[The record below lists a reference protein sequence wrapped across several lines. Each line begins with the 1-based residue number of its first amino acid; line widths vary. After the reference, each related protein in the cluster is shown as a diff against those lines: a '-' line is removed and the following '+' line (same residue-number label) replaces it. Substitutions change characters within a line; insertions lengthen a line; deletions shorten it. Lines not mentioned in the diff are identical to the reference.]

1 MMVIGLDIGTTCTKA
16 LLADDRGQILGVG
29 SSGYPLISN
38 GNHIEQRAEDWID
51 AAVNAIQEVTE
62 GRNASEVGAISL
74 STQGGGTVPIDEK
87 GNFVGNSFTW
97 MDKRAEKERL
107 EIIDLLGGEYIYR
120 TSGWRAS
127 AAMDAAKVRYMKK
140 AGIAGKGWKYLTT
153 LEVLNRFLTGRIVVD
168 PTNAAMRQLYNVEK
182 NDWDEKL
189 MEAGTITRE
198 ELPEVKPTGAQIGTL
213 TEEAAVRMGLKVG
226 IPVFNGAHDQ
236 YCASIGGGVV
246 SEGEMLLSAG
256 TTWVLMGVGKKP
268 LFTESHIA
276 PGRHP
281 VKGLYGA
288 ITSLV
293 GSGASM
299 QWLKNEFLPE
309 SFDEMNREV
318 EKRREKTKDLFF
330 YPYLAGAPYPIWNQ
344 NAKGVFAGLTLE
356 HDRFDLARALME
368 GVAFGVK
375 RGLEDFRENG
385 CEIQKLTIMGGAA
398 KSPQWCQMI
407 ASIIDIPVIR
417 LNQADVCALGAAM
430 IAACGLGIYG
440 DYAEAAEALV
450 RTEHIYE
457 PLPEETSF
465 YWEKFSEFDRLWR
478 ALELYYKK

>member
-16 LLADDRGQILGVG
+16 LLADDKGQILGVG

-38 GNHIEQRAEDWID
+38 GNQIEQRAQDWIE
-51 AAVNAIQEVTE
+51 AAVKAVNEVTE
-62 GRNASEVGAISL
+62 GRDASQVAAISL
-74 STQGGGTVPIDEK
+74 STQGGSTVPIDEK
-87 GNFVGNSFTW
+87 GDFVGNSLTW
-97 MDKRAEKERL
+97 MDKRSENERL
-107 EIIDLLGGEYIYR
+107 EIMNLLGGEYIYR

-127 AAMDAAKVRYMKK
+127 AAMDAAKIRWMKK
-140 AGIAGKGWKYLTT
+140 AGISGKGWKYLTT
-153 LEVLNRFLTGRIVVD
+153 LEVLNRFLTGDMVID

-189 MEAGTITRE
+189 MKAGCTTRE
-198 ELPEVKPTGAQIGTL
+198 ELPEVKPTGAEIGKL
-213 TEEAAVRMGLKVG
+213 TGEAAARMGLRAG
-226 IPVFNGAHDQ
+226 IPIFNGAHDQ

-246 SEGEMLLSAG
+246 NDGDMLLSAG
-256 TTWVLMGVGKKP
+256 TTWVLMGVGTKP

-281 VKGLYGA
+281 VEGLYGA

-299 QWLKNEFLPE
+299 QWLKNEFLPD
-309 SFDEMNREV
+309 SFDEMNKEV

-330 YPYLAGAPYPIWNQ
+330 YPYLTGAPYPIWNPK
-344 NAKGVFAGLTLE
+344 AKGVFAGLTLE

-375 RGLEDFRENG
+375 RGLQDFAENG

-407 ASIIDIPVIR
+407 ASIIQVPVVR

-430 IAACGLGIYG
+430 IAACGLGIYS
-440 DYAEAAEALV
+440 DYAEAARAMV

-457 PLPEETSF
+457 PIAEEVVF
-465 YWEKFSEFDRLWR
+465 YEDKFREFDKLWK
-478 ALELYYKK
+478 ALEMYYAN

>member
-1 MMVIGLDIGTTCTKA
+1 
-16 LLADDRGQILGVG
+16 
-29 SSGYPLISN
+29 
-38 GNHIEQRAEDWID
+38 
-51 AAVNAIQEVTE
+51 
-62 GRNASEVGAISL
+62 
-74 STQGGGTVPIDEK
+74 
-87 GNFVGNSFTW
+87 
-97 MDKRAEKERL
+97 
-107 EIIDLLGGEYIYR
+107 
-120 TSGWRAS
+120 
-127 AAMDAAKVRYMKK
+127 MDAAKVRYMKK

-293 GSGASM
+293 GS
-299 QWLKNEFLPE
+299 
-309 SFDEMNREV
+309 
-318 EKRREKTKDLFF
+318 
-330 YPYLAGAPYPIWNQ
+330 
-344 NAKGVFAGLTLE
+344 
-356 HDRFDLARALME
+356 
-368 GVAFGVK
+368 
-375 RGLEDFRENG
+375 
-385 CEIQKLTIMGGAA
+385 
-398 KSPQWCQMI
+398 
-407 ASIIDIPVIR
+407 
-417 LNQADVCALGAAM
+417 
-430 IAACGLGIYG
+430 
-440 DYAEAAEALV
+440 
-450 RTEHIYE
+450 E
-457 PLPEETSF
+457 PPCSG
-465 YWEKFSEFDRLWR
+465 
-478 ALELYYKK
+478 

>member
-74 STQGGGTVPIDEK
+74 STQGGSTVPIDEK

-198 ELPEVKPTGAQIGTL
+198 ELPEVKPTGAQM
-213 TEEAAVRMGLKVG
+213 V
-226 IPVFNGAHDQ
+226 P
-236 YCASIGGGVV
+236 
-246 SEGEMLLSAG
+246 
-256 TTWVLMGVGKKP
+256 
-268 LFTESHIA
+268 
-276 PGRHP
+276 
-281 VKGLYGA
+281 
-288 ITSLV
+288 
-293 GSGASM
+293 
-299 QWLKNEFLPE
+299 
-309 SFDEMNREV
+309 
-318 EKRREKTKDLFF
+318 
-330 YPYLAGAPYPIWNQ
+330 
-344 NAKGVFAGLTLE
+344 
-356 HDRFDLARALME
+356 
-368 GVAFGVK
+368 
-375 RGLEDFRENG
+375 
-385 CEIQKLTIMGGAA
+385 
-398 KSPQWCQMI
+398 
-407 ASIIDIPVIR
+407 
-417 LNQADVCALGAAM
+417 
-430 IAACGLGIYG
+430 
-440 DYAEAAEALV
+440 
-450 RTEHIYE
+450 
-457 PLPEETSF
+457 
-465 YWEKFSEFDRLWR
+465 
-478 ALELYYKK
+478 